1 MARQLALIDPL
12 PDWQLDEQTR
22 AIGRQGLAQ
31 ARAALAAAKAPAV
44 RAEKSRADGPRSDK
58 RRTAA

>member
-31 ARAALAAAKAPAV
+31 ARAALAAAKPASPSSEA
-44 RAEKSRADGPRSDK
+44 RRSD
-58 RRTAA
+58 RQRSAA